1 MPNRAPWEAGYAC
14 GHDLIDA
21 QHQAMLTACDALA
34 DLCEPVAGDAHASR
48 FDEAFVQWQ
57 KLAREHFEAE
67 AGLLEQL
74 ASPQLEDHR
83 FECEEFEYLLS
94 EIVSTEH
101 FDRLEL
107 QRFLAQWCLGHIV
120 GSARIVRA
128 SLAAA
133 GSAPA

>member
-1 MPNRAPWEAGYAC
+1 MPQRPPWEPAFAS
-14 GHDLIDA
+14 GHDKVDA
-21 QHQAMLTACDALA
+21 QHQALLAACHALA
-34 DLCEPVAGDAHASR
+34 DLCQPPVGDASASR

-67 AGLLEQL
+67 AGLLEKL

-120 GSARIVRA
+120 GSARMVRA
-128 SLAAA
+128 SVAAA